1 MRAFPATSESHSAL
15 LFPQPSPSCSNSIPA
30 SHSLSFFHPSPF
42 HFKPH
47 HRTLATPKPCSLN
60 NLTPFLCSAS
70 KSDPTT
76 SDANDDDEDVNS
88 SGDLLVIEDD
98 YDDDGVEESEEL
110 LAEDGVYIEVVKLD
124 MNSRRIESRIS
135 IDASL
140 DAVWSILTD
149 YERLA
154 DFIPSL
160 AVSQLLQKGDN
171 YARLL
176 QVPL

>member
-1 MRAFPATSESHSAL
+1 M
-15 LFPQPSPSCSNSIPA
+15 
-30 SHSLSFFHPSPF
+30 
-42 HFKPH
+42 
-47 HRTLATPKPCSLN
+47 
-60 NLTPFLCSAS
+60 
-70 KSDPTT
+70 
-76 SDANDDDEDVNS
+76 DANDDDEDVNS
-88 SGDLLVIEDD
+88 SGDLLVIEDNC
-98 YDDDGVEESEEL
+98 DDDNGVEESEEL

-160 AVSQLLQKGDN
+160 AISQLLQKGDN